1 VISISHWGMFEVA
14 PRMFVLPAGYRLPSM
29 EEFDAEMARPDGI
42 VRLIKIEP
50 RQRKG
55 WFNRLFGVS

>member
-1 VISISHWGMFEVA
+1 MFEVA